1 MTVTRVNFGGN
12 PYRELEGLYRDLIA
26 VLDNYAGMLPV
37 AAVIGVVRIIE
48 DGLIQRTHS
57 PP

>member
-1 MTVTRVNFGGN
+1 MSVTRVNFGGN
-12 PYRELEGLYRDLIA
+12 PYRELEDLYCDLIE
-26 VLDNYAGMLPV
+26 VLDNYAGMLPA

-48 DGLIQRTHS
+48 DELIQRTHS

>member
-12 PYRELEGLYRDLIA
+12 PYRELEDLYSDLIA
-26 VLDNYAGMLPV
+26 VLDNYAGMLPA

-48 DGLIQRTHS
+48 DELIQRTRS

>member
-12 PYRELEGLYRDLIA
+12 PYRELEDLYRDLIA
-26 VLDNYAGMLPV
+26 VLDNYAGMLPA